1 MFMETESV
9 LEDVKKNDEDM
20 CARETELEQSRAQ
33 AEVLRASLKRNK
45 HELAREMSQC
55 KALETKMAQQTSHES
70 DELFPEDDP
79 ALEGVISEMR
89 GQHKSHMEAV
99 LCLWREQEERKRE
112 FGGLVERA
120 EPLEEG
126 VGQMRAEFGHKRAWL
141 VMRLEE
147 MYDLFTGREKPVSQT
162 QRNEKLEANI
172 FPFRFQK
179 VKHCRQCIGFL

>member
-33 AEVLRASLKRNK
+33 AEVLRASLKRTK

-79 ALEGVISEMR
+79 ALEGEISELR

-141 VMRLEE
+141 VTRLEE

-162 QRNEKLEANI
+162 QRNEKLEANY

>member
-1 MFMETESV
+1 
-9 LEDVKKNDEDM
+9 
-20 CARETELEQSRAQ
+20 
-33 AEVLRASLKRNK
+33 
-45 HELAREMSQC
+45 
-55 KALETKMAQQTSHES
+55 
-70 DELFPEDDP
+70 
-79 ALEGVISEMR
+79 
-89 GQHKSHMEAV
+89 MEAV

-141 VMRLEE
+141 VTRLEE
-147 MYDLFTGREKPVSQT
+147 MYDLFTDREKPVSQT
-162 QRNEKLEANI
+162 QRNEKLEANY